1 MELALTV
8 LLALAA
14 AADPCVGEKDG
25 TPFRTCFDPGERIEV
40 SAGPGFGNTA
50 GTASGVLTGVIR
62 QRKDRPSNH
71 DAILWNR
78 DHTILQATLELPRM
92 DFQQPRIDLLP
103 YQGVFIRRYE
113 EGALVVP
120 VGSNPLRIP
129 FPFDVGIEF
138 EAPRFTYDQA
148 TPDEARLGLL
158 RAAPL
163 LDASR
168 RIPGAYRF
176 AFGPEVSYSLG
187 LRRSGQPKHYI
198 QPFSGGVVDLRFES
212 EDGLWAGL
220 LSGRAGYEMEVK
232 GPGRFVWGASLDL
245 ERTLIAID
253 DRPLAP
259 YVHFEAASD
268 ASPLRFV
275 GQIGL
280 RLAAPL

>member
-1 MELALTV
+1 MPVALTA
-8 LLALAA
+8 LLALAV
-14 AADPCVGEKDG
+14 AADPCVEIKDEI
-25 TPFRTCFDPGERIEV
+25 PYRTCFDPGERIEV

-50 GTASGVLTGVIR
+50 GIASGVLTGVIR
-62 QRKDRPSNH
+62 QRKDRPSKH

-78 DHTILQATLELPRM
+78 DHTILQATLEVPKM
-92 DFQQPRIDLLP
+92 DFKQARIDLLP

-120 VGSNPLRIP
+120 VGSDPLRIP
-129 FPFDVGIEF
+129 FPFDVGITF
-138 EAPRFTYDQA
+138 EAPRFMYDQA
-148 TPDEARLGLL
+148 KPDEARLGLL

-176 AFGPEVSYSLG
+176 AFGPEVSYTLG
-187 LRRSGQPKHYI
+187 LKKSGLPTHYI

-212 EDGLWAGL
+212 DDGLWVGTIQ
-220 LSGRAGYEMEVK
+220 GHVGYELEVK
-232 GPGRFVWGASLDL
+232 GPGRLAWRASADL

-259 YVHFEAASD
+259 FLHIEAGGD
-268 ASPLRFV
+268 ASPIRFV